1 MELEK
6 NLETVE
12 KLGDTLIQFAVTY
25 GFQIIGAL
33 VFLLIGLK
41 IAGWLSRKVSG
52 IAEAKDIDITLSKFI
67 GSFVRILVIGV
78 LIIITLG
85 NFGISIAPL
94 IAVAGAGAFGATM
107 ALQGPLSNYGAGLS
121 IILGRPFTVGDTI
134 TIGRTSGVVQDVKL
148 AGTVLVG
155 EDGERIT
162 VPNKEIVGKVIVNS
176 EAKRVVQTK
185 IAVPANTDLAGATR
199 VIREVLSKEGEL
211 DAEPAAQVGVHDF
224 TYGGIVLGARYW
236 VPSQRYFEVRYR
248 VNAAILEALN
258 SAGIPLLSTPNV
270 ALVAGNLSSD
280 EADEE
285 DNA

>member
-270 ALVAGNLSSD
+270 ALAAGNLSSD